1 MLEKSGIKVEYDAVR
16 CRERIQFGKYRFI
29 KPSGNFVIP
38 DFTLR
43 YHKNVYEIGAVAST
57 SKHCLAP
64 STPQKKKA
72 ILSISDDLDDD
83 ELLRLAGATELEH
96 VLTPALSNSFVA
108 ENRKRSGNEN
118 VVPVIQDP
126 PQHDQA
132 YFTDSFDG
140 EEIEFHDSPNDL
152 FDADIELD
160 EVTSSN
166 KFVTC
171 DRNNGSEQQGSVE
184 IVTLSPDSIPLKS
197 EIAPEITPRAVLY
210 DKDVFD
216 DDMDDCMEAEVQKS
230 IQPVS
235 HTADELNDS
244 YLLSCNSEKQRHDM
258 HGQFRAFLQD
268 DGDQF
273 EDENKFL
280 GQELCNEMYH
290 ILKSKFGFNQFR
302 HRQKHAIIAALLGY
316 DCFILMPTGAG
327 KSLCYQLPAVLSKGV
342 TVVISPL
349 KSLIED
355 QKMKMKEL
363 EICCYAL
370 TSELS
375 QAESDRIYGMLNESS
390 PKIKLLYVTPEK
402 IAASEKLNNV
412 FFSLHR
418 RGLLTRFV
426 VDEAHCVSQWGH
438 DFRPDYTKLQSLRR
452 MFTNPVVPVM
462 ALTATATP
470 KIVTDT
476 RVHLA
481 IQQSKLFISSFVR
494 TNLKYD
500 VIAKGPRSLV
510 KVMDRMKIL
519 YPGKSGIIY
528 CLSRKDCESVSK
540 MLENQAISS
549 EVYHAGLSDK
559 KRLEV
564 QTKWINN
571 RVDVICA
578 TIAFGMGIDK
588 PDVRYVIHFS
598 MPKSIEGY
606 YQETGRAGRDGL
618 NSYCAILYS
627 YNDSIRIRKMIE
639 GENNTQGIRTMH
651 LNSVLQIV
659 AYCENVSICRR
670 KLLVEHFGEVYDAEA
685 CRTSNSPCDIC
696 VQQIKNAN
704 AYKVY
709 DITEEAKIVAQSML
723 RMHNVTLKYLADL
736 YRGHMGQKKFA
747 DMAVRLGHT
756 KCAMF
761 GRGVGMQEM
770 DALRFVRKLVIDGI
784 ITEQLYNTKFDTTV
798 AYAEL
803 TELGRELA
811 SGRNRM
817 KVYLHISNQVDGGR
831 RSHGMEVAALMSMN
845 SVSEVEA
852 LKEKYMVKHA
862 DLFTKCKG
870 DLLRL
875 FSDIAAAEGL
885 SSHQHIIN
893 SEGIE
898 QIAALMPRTYSD
910 LLQIDGMTAR
920 KADRYGAQI
929 MCMLK
934 EYWNELDARE
944 ENEIKRQLNH
954 MNMNKDIVG
963 GFRDI
968 QIDGTIAP
976 ASVSLSQVISGRGK
990 YMAYFGT
997 PTRVVQSRSRRG
1009 KDRKRSFDGSQ
1020 KSNSSRGSA
1029 RSRHGW
1035 KKASMTRTIKAPIN
1049 RSLFPNL

>member
-1 MLEKSGIKVEYDAVR
+1 MLGESSLKLRYDAVK
-16 CRERIQFGKYRFI
+16 CRERVQFGKYRFV
-29 KPSGNFVIP
+29 KPSRNFVIP
-38 DFTLR
+38 EFTC
-43 YHKNVYEIGAVAST
+43 HKGVRESQIVASA
-57 SKHCLAP
+57 SKPCLVQ
-64 STPQKKKA
+64 SMSQKKKEVA
-72 ILSISDDLDDD
+72 NTSDDFDDD
-83 ELLRLAGATELEH
+83 ELLRLADATELEH
-96 VLTPALSNSFVA
+96 IPIPTSSSACIVESRGRSSRESVVSIISDPLRCDKICRCNSL
-108 ENRKRSGNEN
+108 
-118 VVPVIQDP
+118 
-126 PQHDQA
+126 
-132 YFTDSFDG
+132 DG

-152 FDADIELD
+152 FDADMEPY
-160 EVTSSN
+160 EVMSN
-166 KFVTC
+166 DKLVTC
-171 DRNNGSEQQGSVE
+171 NKNV
-184 IVTLSPDSIPLKS
+184 DS
-197 EIAPEITPRAVLY
+197 
-210 DKDVFD
+210 
-216 DDMDDCMEAEVQKS
+216 DMDDDNMEVEAQESIHPASNIAE
-230 IQPVS
+230 
-235 HTADELNDS
+235 ELEDAH
-244 YLLSCNSEKQRHDM
+244 LLSCNLEKHRHDM

-273 EDENKFL
+273 EDENKHL
-280 GQELCNEMYH
+280 EQKLCNEMYH

-327 KSLCYQLPAVLSKGV
+327 KSLCYQLPAVLSEGV
-342 TVVISPL
+342 TIVISPL

-363 EICCYAL
+363 EVGYRVFKICCYAL

-402 IAASEKLNNV
+402 IAASEKLHNV
-412 FFSLHR
+412 FLSLHR

-438 DFRPDYTKLQSLRR
+438 DFRPDYTKLQSLRSRNLKR

-510 KVMDRMKIL
+510 RVMDRMKML

-528 CLSRKDCESVSK
+528 CLSRKDCELVSK

-571 RVDVICA
+571 RIDVICA

-588 PDVRYVIHFS
+588 PDVRFVIHFS

-627 YNDSIRIRKMIE
+627 YNDSVRIRKMIE
-639 GENNTQGIRTMH
+639 GENNTQGVRTMH
-651 LNSVLQIV
+651 LSSVLQIV

-709 DITEEAKIVAQSML
+709 DVTEEAKLVAQSML
-723 RMHNVTLKYLADL
+723 HMHNVTLKYLADL
-736 YRGHMGQKKFA
+736 YRGHVGQKKFA

-756 KCAMF
+756 KYAMF
-761 GRGVGMQEM
+761 GRGVWMQEM

-811 SGRNRM
+811 NGGSKM
-817 KVYLHISNQVDGGR
+817 KVYLHISNQPNSGR
-831 RSHGMEVAALMSMN
+831 RSHGAEVTALMSIN

-862 DLFTKCKG
+862 DLFSKCKG

-875 FSDIAAAEGL
+875 FSDIASAEGL
-885 SSHQHIIN
+885 SSHLPIIN

-910 LLQIDGMTAR
+910 LLQIDSMTAR
-920 KADRYGAQI
+920 KAERYGDQI
-929 MCMLK
+929 MRMLK

-954 MNMNKDIVG
+954 MNANKDIVG
-963 GFRDI
+963 GFKDI
-968 QIDGTIAP
+968 RMDSAAVST
-976 ASVSLSQVISGRGK
+976 SVHNSLIVSDRGK
-990 YMAYFGT
+990 YMPYFGT
-997 PTRVVQSRSRRG
+997 PTLLAQSGSRRG
-1009 KDRKRSFDGSQ
+1009 KYRKRGFNGSQ
-1020 KSNSSRGSA
+1020 TYVEKLIDVI
-1029 RSRHGW
+1029 
-1035 KKASMTRTIKAPIN
+1035 T
-1049 RSLFPNL
+1049 NLKHMI

>member
-1 MLEKSGIKVEYDAVR
+1 MLEGSSLKLKYDRVK
-16 CRERIQFGKYRFI
+16 CRERVQFGKYRFI

-38 DFTLR
+38 DFACEKGIRESQTAAP
-43 YHKNVYEIGAVAST
+43 I
-57 SKHCLAP
+57 SKPRLVSP
-64 STPQKKKA
+64 ISQKKNF
-72 ILSISDDLDDD
+72 ILSDDFDDD
-83 ELLRLAGATELEH
+83 ELLRLADASELEYAPTS
-96 VLTPALSNSFVA
+96 VSSSAFVNKNKERSNQES
-108 ENRKRSGNEN
+108 
-118 VVPVIQDP
+118 VVSVIPDP
-126 PQHDQA
+126 PRYDEI
-132 YFTDSFDG
+132 YLSDSVVG
-140 EEIEFHDSPNDL
+140 EEIEFLDSPNDL
-152 FDADIELD
+152 LDANMESD
-160 EVTSSN
+160 EVTSN
-166 KFVTC
+166 ERLLTYN
-171 DRNNGSEQQGSVE
+171 RNIGNEQQDSIEV
-184 IVTLSPDSIPLKS
+184 VTFSPDFIPLKCK
-197 EIAPEITPRAVLY
+197 ITSCTTPHNY
-210 DKDVFD
+210 DVFD
-216 DDMDDCMEAEVQKS
+216 NDMDDGDMKVRAQESAHPALH
-230 IQPVS
+230 I
-235 HTADELNDS
+235 TNELDDTH
-244 YLLSCNSEKQRHDM
+244 LLSCNSEKHRHDM

-273 EDENKFL
+273 EDETKHL
-280 GQELCNEMYH
+280 GWELCNEMYH
-290 ILKSKFGFNQFR
+290 ILKSRFGFNQFR

-327 KSLCYQLPAVLSKGV
+327 KSLCYQLPAILSKGI

-355 QKMKMKEL
+355 QKMKMREL

-375 QAESDRIYGMLNESS
+375 QAESDRIYSMLNESF

-510 KVMDRMKIL
+510 RVMDRMKIL
-519 YPGKSGIIY
+519 YPNKSGIVY
-528 CLSRKDCESVSK
+528 CLSRKDCEIVSK
-540 MLENQAISS
+540 MLENHAISS

-571 RVDVICA
+571 QVNVICA

-588 PDVRYVIHFS
+588 PDVRFVIHFS

-618 NSYCAILYS
+618 NSYCAILYN
-627 YNDSIRIRKMIE
+627 YNDSVRIRKMIE
-639 GENNTQGIRTMH
+639 GENNTQGVRTMH

-709 DITEEAKIVAQSML
+709 DVTEEAKLVAQSML
-723 RMHNVTLKYLADL
+723 YMHNVTLKYLADL

-747 DMAVRLGHT
+747 DMAMRLGHT
-756 KCAMF
+756 KYAMF
-761 GRGVGMQEM
+761 GRGVRMQET
-770 DALRFVRKLVIDGI
+770 DALRFVRKLVIDGV

-811 SGRNRM
+811 NGHSRM
-817 KVYLHISNQVDGGR
+817 KVYLHISNQPDDG
-831 RSHGMEVAALMSMN
+831 SHGMEVAGLMSIN

-852 LKEKYMVKHA
+852 LKERYMVKHA
-862 DLFTKCKG
+862 DLFSKCKG

-875 FSDIAAAEGL
+875 FSDIASAEGL
-885 SSHQHIIN
+885 SSHLPIIN
-893 SEGIE
+893 SKGIE

-910 LLQIDGMTAR
+910 LLQIDSMTAR
-920 KADRYGAQI
+920 KAERYGAQI

-954 MNMNKDIVG
+954 MNTNKDIVG

-968 QIDGTIAP
+968 QIDGAVAP
-976 ASVSLSQVISGRGK
+976 TSVPNSQAISGRGK
-990 YMAYFGT
+990 YLPYFGT
-997 PTRVVQSRSRRG
+997 STRFAGSGSRRG
-1009 KDRKRSFDGSQ
+1009 EDRKRGFNESQ
-1020 KSNSSRGSA
+1020 RSSSSRSSTQ
-1029 RSRHGW
+1029 SRHGW
-1035 KKASMTRTIKAPIN
+1035 RKTSASHATKVSIN